1 MRRSATAAGGC
12 GGIDANQDPRGLPMK
27 AVRRDDGVEVYA
39 KPLTGRWKS
48 LLSCSGIETNRSS
61 RVSCR
66 GGHIIGSTDDDMGI
80 STKTTRTI
88 SVTWAELGLEAGRSM
103 QVRDLWAK
111 KDIGEFTGSFS
122 AEVQFHEALIFA
134 FEES

>member
-1 MRRSATAAGGC
+1 MEKFALVLWYR
-12 GGIDANQDPRGLPMK
+12 N
-27 AVRRDDGVEVYA
+27 
-39 KPLTGRWKS
+39 KS
-48 LLSCSGIETNRSS
+48 LVAGQLQ
-61 RVSCR
+61 
-66 GGHIIGSTDDDMGI
+66 GGHIIGLSDDDTGS
-80 STKTTRTI
+80 STKTRTI
-88 SVTWAELGLEAGRSM
+88 SVTWVELGLEAGISM